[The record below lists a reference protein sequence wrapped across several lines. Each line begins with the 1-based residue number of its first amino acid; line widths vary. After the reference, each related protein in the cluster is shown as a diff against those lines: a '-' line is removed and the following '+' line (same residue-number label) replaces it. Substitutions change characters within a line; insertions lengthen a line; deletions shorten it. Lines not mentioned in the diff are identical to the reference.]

1 MPSVLLRLTRLT
13 TFLVILLC
21 TPLSA
26 LCAANGVVFGPRDVT
41 VGSWGVAALVQ
52 RFECDAGGEGSL
64 VVTRRTAD
72 KSFLGGVVLV
82 NNSLFSLQT
91 FLESSQPVFVADV
104 NLHKTNVIG
113 ITVIGAPGA
122 GLSIEVR
129 AESAVA
135 LPQATFSATPESI
148 MLGEASMLQW
158 TSTDAESLSI
168 TPDIGAVAA
177 SGSRSVS
184 PQANTTYTLTA
195 TGPGGSV
202 TRTADVTVIAPPPTV
217 SLSVSPSSISAG
229 ETVVLAWSSTN
240 AQSAEIAPDIGS
252 VAPSGTPLNFARRDH
267 RLHHHRQRP
276 RRNRPG
282 QRHGD
287 GAYRSYR

>member
-13 TFLVILLC
+13 AFLVILLC

-26 LCAANGVVFGPRDVT
+26 LCASNGVVFGPRDVT

-82 NNSLFSLQT
+82 NNSLFSLQK
-91 FLESSQPVFVADV
+91 FLDSSQPVFAADV
-104 NLHKTNVIG
+104 NLRKTNVIG

-129 AESAVA
+129 AKSAVSP
-135 LPQATFSATPESI
+135 PQVTFSASPESI
-148 MLGEASMLQW
+148 MLGQSSTLQW
-158 TSTDAESLSI
+158 TSTDAASLSI
-168 TPDIGAVAA
+168 TPDIGVVAA
-177 SGSRSVS
+177 SGSQSVS
-184 PQANTTYTLTA
+184 PQMNTTYTLTE

-202 TRTADVTVIAPPPTV
+202 TRTATVTVIPPPPTV

-240 AQSAEIAPDIGS
+240 AQSAEIAPGIGS
-252 VAPSGTPLNFARRDH
+252 VAPSGSLSTSLVDTTTYIITAS
-267 RLHHHRQRP
+267 
-276 RRNRPG
+276 G

-287 GAYRSYR
+287 GAHRSYR